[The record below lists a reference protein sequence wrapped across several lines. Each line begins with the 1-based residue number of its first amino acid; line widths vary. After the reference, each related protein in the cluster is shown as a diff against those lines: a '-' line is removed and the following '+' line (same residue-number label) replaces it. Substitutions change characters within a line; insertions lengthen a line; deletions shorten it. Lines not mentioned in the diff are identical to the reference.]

1 MKERAMKCL
10 RFVIRGLAVA
20 FLSASISTSAF
31 AQLSGENTANRE
43 LGIGELTDEQIIET
57 LKNEG
62 RVAISGAFFTVDSAT
77 LNESAQAVLDKLAGA
92 LNAAPDVR
100 LAVVGHTDDTG
111 SFDHNIALSEKRAQ
125 AVVAALEGKP
135 HGIARERLVALGIG
149 PIMPVASNLSEEGR
163 ALNRRVTLVLI
174 K

>member
-1 MKERAMKCL
+1 MKCVRL
-10 RFVIRGLAVA
+10 VVCGLAA
-20 FLSASISTSAF
+20 AILSATISTGAL
-31 AQLSGENTANRE
+31 AQLSGENIANRE
-43 LGIGELTDEQIIET
+43 LGIGELTDDQIIET

-111 SFDHNIALSEKRAQ
+111 SFDHNIELSEKRAR
-125 AVVAALEGKP
+125 AVVSSLEAKP
-135 HGIARERLVALGIG
+135 HGIERERLVALGIG